1 MAKNQQSSNWG
12 RSRTE
17 QVMRFMLRRKPCAVL
32 AIAEIVAI
40 LAFTAMVSALIYM
53 LRLTRDHEKH
63 IKDGIKLKEALSH
76 RINLWHCKYDLPPRE
91 LSSFQLHSCHATVGP
106 DAVAIAIQHTLTPDK
121 CADILYEV
129 TCHQAVEADRVKRQP
144 NRTRP
149 SSCAGLF
156 GAPMPYELVSS
167 EHEVFAPV
175 ITNDELNRFK
185 GQMMFVEELVV
196 KCPRCKVGSRY
207 YSDSRDIIRESQVC
221 RRQLDTIRLG
231 WPSAAQ
237 HCDEEE
243 ITTVNLQKGVYC

>member
-1 MAKNQQSSNWG
+1 MPLLFISFVDVSKTSIEHW
-12 RSRTE
+12 R
-17 QVMRFMLRRKPCAVL
+17 
-32 AIAEIVAI
+32 VA
-40 LAFTAMVSALIYM
+40 S
-53 LRLTRDHEKH
+53 
-63 IKDGIKLKEALSH
+63 
-76 RINLWHCKYDLPPRE
+76 
-91 LSSFQLHSCHATVGP
+91 
-106 DAVAIAIQHTLTPDK
+106 
-121 CADILYEV
+121 
-129 TCHQAVEADRVKRQP
+129 
-144 NRTRP
+144 
-149 SSCAGLF
+149 LF
-156 GAPMPYELVSS
+156 K
-167 EHEVFAPV
+167 APV

>member
-1 MAKNQQSSNWG
+1 NGRIAMAKNQQSSNWG

-53 LRLTRDHEKH
+53 LRLTR
-63 IKDGIKLKEALSH
+63 EALSH

-121 CADILYEV
+121 CADILYE
-129 TCHQAVEADRVKRQP
+129 
-144 NRTRP
+144 
-149 SSCAGLF
+149 
-156 GAPMPYELVSS
+156 
-167 EHEVFAPV
+167 APV